1 MPVIVVSFASVLGLI
16 SLYTRSL
23 LTSGWGD
30 GMSRRE
36 SKCLGWR
43 HVQTDRHTTQVDQDP
58 RHTETQTERQ
68 TETHRH
74 QMPADPDTHKHTEI
88 HTHTP
93 PPPSVLT
100 SFSQHL
106 THDNTDE
113 DGGREPPSKKEIKI
127 APDTRKKRK
136 KK

>member
-1 MPVIVVSFASVLGLI
+1 MC
-16 SLYTRSL
+16 R
-23 LTSGWGD
+23 
-30 GMSRRE
+30 
-36 SKCLGWR
+36 
-43 HVQTDRHTTQVDQDP
+43 QTDTLHKSIKTLAIQRLRQRGRQRLTDLNLNLHLT
-58 RHTETQTERQ
+58 HTETQTERQ

-88 HTHTP
+88 HTHTT

-136 KK
+136 KNST